1 MTPEQ
6 IATAAQLHNALLIG
20 AALFVLGTVGF
31 LTRRNLIVM
40 FLSVEL
46 MLQAVA
52 LNLIAFG
59 NAYSNYHGQSF
70 TIFVLTVAAC
80 EAAIALVLFLAIYQQ
95 RKTLDVS
102 VWHDLGEID
111 ICTEEPDLAKE
122 AMLADPVPEQDI
134 PVLTPAGREPNLSVN
149 GEPVKESVREG
160 VTNRV

>member
-1 MTPEQ
+1 MTP
-6 IATAAQLHNALLIG
+6 QLHNSLLVG
-20 AALFVLGTVGF
+20 AVLFILGVVGF

-46 MLQAVA
+46 MLQAVG

-59 NAYSNYHGQSF
+59 RAYGNYHGQAF

-102 VWHDLGEID
+102 IWHELGEVD
-111 ICTEEPDLAKE
+111 IREEEPKLTNE
-122 AMLADPVPEQDI
+122 AMLTEPE
-134 PVLTPAGREPNLSVN
+134 PPLEFPMLTPAGREPVLDGSRRV
-149 GEPVKESVREG
+149 EEG
-160 VTNRV
+160 VSTHV

>member
-1 MTPEQ
+1 MTPE
-6 IATAAQLHNALLIG
+6 LHNSHLVG
-20 AALFVLGTVGF
+20 SVLFVLGVVGF

-52 LNLIAFG
+52 LNLIAFSRAYG
-59 NAYSNYHGQSF
+59 NYQGQAF

-102 VWHDLGEID
+102 IWHELGETD
-111 ICTEEPDLAKE
+111 IRAEEPQLQNE
-122 AMLADPVPEQDI
+122 AMLTEPE
-134 PVLTPAGREPNLSVN
+134 PELAFPLLTPAGREPVLNGQQQKSV
-149 GEPVKESVREG
+149 EG
-160 VTNRV
+160 VSTRA

>member
-1 MTPEQ
+1 MTP
-6 IATAAQLHNALLIG
+6 QLYNSLLIG
-20 AALFVLGTVGF
+20 AVLFVLGVVGF

-59 NAYSNYHGQSF
+59 RAYGNYHGQAF

-80 EAAIALVLFLAIYQQ
+80 EAGIALVLFLAIYAQ

-102 VWHDLGEID
+102 IWHELGEID
-111 ICTEEPDLAKE
+111 IRTEEPELNME
-122 AMLADPVPEQDI
+122 AMLTEPE
-134 PVLTPAGREPNLSVN
+134 PEPMLPLLTPAGREPVIN
-149 GEPVKESVREG
+149 GRHPSKPTKEG
-160 VTNRV
+160 VSTRA

>member
-1 MTPEQ
+1 MTP
-6 IATAAQLHNALLIG
+6 QLHNALLIG
-20 AALFVLGTVGF
+20 AVLFVFGVVGF

-59 NAYSNYHGQSF
+59 NAYGNYHGQSF

-95 RKTLDVS
+95 RRTLDVS
-102 VWHDLGEID
+102 IWHELGEID
-111 ICTEEPDLAKE
+111 IRIEEPDLAKE
-122 AMLADPVPEQDI
+122 AMLADPVPEQEF
-134 PVLTPAGREPNLSVN
+134 PLLTPAGREPTLSAN
-149 GEPVKESVREG
+149 GEQIKDKIREG
-160 VTNRV
+160 TSTRA

>member
-1 MTPEQ
+1 MTP
-6 IATAAQLHNALLIG
+6 QLHNALLIG
-20 AALFVLGTVGF
+20 AVLFVFGTVGF

-59 NAYSNYHGQSF
+59 QAHGNFHGQSF

-80 EAAIALVLFLAIYQQ
+80 EAAIGLVLFLAIYQQ

-102 VWHDLGEID
+102 IWHDLGEVD
-111 ICTEEPDLAKE
+111 IRREEPELTRE
-122 AMLADPVPEQDI
+122 AMSVDFVPAPQL
-134 PVLTPAGREPNLSVN
+134 PQLTPAGREPKLPAD
-149 GEPVKESVREG
+149 GQPATTAEG
-160 VTNRV
+160 VPTRA

>member
-1 MTPEQ
+1 MTP
-6 IATAAQLHNALLIG
+6 QLHNALLIG
-20 AALFVLGTVGF
+20 AVLFVLGIVGF

-59 NAYSNYHGQSF
+59 NAWNNHHGQAF

-102 VWHDLGEID
+102 IWHDLGEID
-111 ICTEEPDLAKE
+111 IRVEEPDLAKE
-122 AMLADPVPEQDI
+122 AMSADPVPAQDI
-134 PVLTPAGREPNLSVN
+134 PLLTPAGREPKLPEN
-149 GEPVKESVREG
+149 GELAKPAQREG
-160 VTNRV
+160 SSASA

>member
-1 MTPEQ
+1 MTP
-6 IATAAQLHNALLIG
+6 ALHNSLLVG
-20 AALFVLGTVGF
+20 AVLFVLGIVGF

-52 LNLIAFG
+52 LNLIAFSRAYG
-59 NAYSNYHGQSF
+59 NYQGQAF

-102 VWHDLGEID
+102 IWHELGEVD
-111 ICTEEPDLAKE
+111 IRIEEPDLQKE
-122 AMLADPVPEQDI
+122 AMLTEPEPDPVFP
-134 PVLTPAGREPNLSVN
+134 PLTPAGREPVVN
-149 GEPVKESVREG
+149 GRQQKKVEG
-160 VTNRV
+160 ASTRA

>member
-1 MTPEQ
+1 MTP
-6 IATAAQLHNALLIG
+6 QLHNSLLIG
-20 AALFVLGTVGF
+20 AVLFVLGVVGF

-52 LNLIAFG
+52 LDLISFG
-59 NAYSNYHGQSF
+59 SAYGNYNGQSF

-102 VWHDLGEID
+102 IWNDLGEVD
-111 ICTEEPDLAKE
+111 ADAEDPNMARE
-122 AMLADPVPEQDI
+122 AMLTDPEPL
-134 PVLTPAGREPNLSVN
+134 PKFPTLTPAGREPKLPSDQD
-149 GEPVKESVREG
+149 RTTTG
-160 VTNRV
+160 VSTRA

>member
-1 MTPEQ
+1 MTP
-6 IATAAQLHNALLIG
+6 QLQNSLLIG
-20 AALFVLGTVGF
+20 AVLFVLGIVGF

-59 NAYSNYHGQSF
+59 RAHGNYHGQAF

-80 EAAIALVLFLAIYQQ
+80 EAGIALVLFLAIYQH

-102 VWHDLGEID
+102 IWHELGEVD
-111 ICTEEPDLAKE
+111 VRAEEPELHKE
-122 AMLADPVPEQDI
+122 AMLTEPEPEPVLPL
-134 PVLTPAGREPNLSVN
+134 LTPAGREPVLNAPSKSVH
-149 GEPVKESVREG
+149 EG
-160 VTNRV
+160 THTRA

>member
-1 MTPEQ
+1 
-6 IATAAQLHNALLIG
+6 
-20 AALFVLGTVGF
+20 VGF

-46 MLQAVA
+46 MLQAVG

-59 NAYSNYHGQSF
+59 RAYGNYHGQAF

-102 VWHDLGEID
+102 IWHELGEVD
-111 ICTEEPDLAKE
+111 IREEEPELTKE
-122 AMLADPVPEQDI
+122 AMLTEPE
-134 PVLTPAGREPNLSVN
+134 PKLEFPLLTPAGREPVLDGARRVD
-149 GEPVKESVREG
+149 EG
-160 VTNRV
+160 VSTHA

>member
-1 MTPEQ
+1 MNP
-6 IATAAQLHNALLIG
+6 QLANSLLIG
-20 AALFVLGTVGF
+20 AVLFVLGIVGF

-52 LNLIAFG
+52 LNLISFG
-59 NAYSNYHGQSF
+59 HAHGNYQGQAF

-102 VWHDLGEID
+102 IWHELGEVD
-111 ICTEEPDLAKE
+111 IREEEPDLNKV
-122 AMLADPVPEQDI
+122 AMLAEPEPPQDYQ
-134 PVLTPAGREPNLSVN
+134 PLTPAGREPELQNGAANL
-149 GEPVKESVREG
+149 REG
-160 VTNRV
+160 VPTRA